1 MAYILNIE
9 TATKNC
15 SVTIANDGKTVVC
28 LEIAEEGYSH
38 AEKLHLFFEEALQ
51 KAGITFQNLKAIAV
65 SQGPGSYTGLRIGVS
80 AAKGL
85 CYALSI
91 PMIAIDTLEVLA
103 RKITVESGSIVP
115 MIDARR
121 MEVFTA
127 FFDEK
132 YSKTREIKAEII
144 DAATY
149 SDSSETLHLLGD
161 GAAKCKT
168 FLNSDRFVYHD
179 EVIFPSSNEMSAI
192 SFEKFQKNDFV
203 DVAYFEP
210 FYLKDFVMT
219 TKAKS

>member
-15 SVTIANDGKTVVC
+15 SVTIAKEGQTVVC
-28 LEIAEEGYSH
+28 CEVAEEGYSH

-51 KAGITFQNLKAIAV
+51 KAGITFQDLNAIAV

-85 CYALSI
+85 CYALNI
-91 PMIAIDTLEVLA
+91 PMISVDTLEVLA
-103 RKITVESGSIVP
+103 RKIKIENGAIVP

-121 MEVFTA
+121 MEAFTA
-127 FFDEK
+127 FFDNS
-132 YSKTREIKAEII
+132 YSKTRATKAEII
-144 DAATY
+144 DEETY
-149 SDSSETLHLLGD
+149 SGSTEILHLIGD
-161 GAAKCKT
+161 GAAKCKDVLT
-168 FLNSDRFVYHD
+168 SERFVYHD
-179 EVIFPSSNEMSAI
+179 EVVFPSANEMSGI